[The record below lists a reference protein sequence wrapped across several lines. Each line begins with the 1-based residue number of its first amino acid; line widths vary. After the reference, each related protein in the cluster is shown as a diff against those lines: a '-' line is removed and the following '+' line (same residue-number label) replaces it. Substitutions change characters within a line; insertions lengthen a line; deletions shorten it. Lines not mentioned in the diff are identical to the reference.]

1 MDKINSNVVLE
12 DNLQCKFN
20 PRNFKILY
28 VINSENCFY
37 RKLALT
43 RAKNVSFNNHRKTSW
58 LDDKIKEFWILSYFF
73 ISLFAYSYL
82 FRSFQIFY
90 VQSWKRLTWVGYER
104 FYNVNILVLVWSF
117 IKKVFFWIFS
127 VYLNVF
133 TILCIW
139 IMNDLI
145 LIGILYIGKGINLW
159 LNIS

>member
-58 LDDKIKEFWILSYFF
+58 LDEKIQELQILKF
-73 ISLFAYSYL
+73 L
-82 FRSFQIFY
+82 
-90 VQSWKRLTWVGYER
+90 
-104 FYNVNILVLVWSF
+104 VNSDCLH
-117 IKKVFFWIFS
+117 
-127 VYLNVF
+127 
-133 TILCIW
+133 
-139 IMNDLI
+139 
-145 LIGILYIGKGINLW
+145 
-159 LNIS
+159 